1 MSHAFFLLLLQYG
14 EFRTGFKGDK
24 EDTRMVVWGLRYI
37 LENYVIRQW
46 TVEDVERADVF
57 YRCAGGAA
65 LFLV

>member
-1 MSHAFFLLLLQYG
+1 
-14 EFRTGFKGDK
+14 
-24 EDTRMVVWGLRYI
+24 MVVWGLRYI

-57 YRCAGGAA
+57 YRCARDAA